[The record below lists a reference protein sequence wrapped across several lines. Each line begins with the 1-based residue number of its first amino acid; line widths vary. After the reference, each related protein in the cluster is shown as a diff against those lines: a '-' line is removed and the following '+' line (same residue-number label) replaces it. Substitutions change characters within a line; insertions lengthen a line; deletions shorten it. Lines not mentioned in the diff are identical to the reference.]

1 MSVSQAGQSGSFTK
15 CRTRPY
21 NRNSFIYCSPS
32 CAVTQSFF
40 ANFSTFADKR
50 RVSLFFFVLSCAFR
64 QGCGKNKRANI
75 FFHSRFAVPF
85 RSLFTSFRP
94 VFQDTSAVLSAFP
107 VRQPRLRCNR
117 FAGGERGTGN
127 GYSSKH
133 GMGRPAPYEPAGRI
147 SRGKNLSGMFIPES
161 KNRKPGTE
169 EFISTLHAGLCYAD
183 LRERLADASHYD

>member
-1 MSVSQAGQSGSFTK
+1 MDRIKNTLIRLPILHNEDGS
-15 CRTRPY
+15 
-21 NRNSFIYCSPS
+21 IYIDASKKYSDTGYVPDFG
-32 CAVTQSFF
+32 AMRQYI
-40 ANFSTFADKR
+40 K
-50 RVSLFFFVLSCAFR
+50 SLHYKPLTT
-64 QGCGKNKRANI
+64 KNKRANI
-75 FFHSRFAVPF
+75 FFHSRFAVPS

-117 FAGGERGTGN
+117 SAGGERGTGN

-133 GMGRPAPYEPAGRI
+133 GMGRPVPYEPAGRI

-183 LRERLADASHYD
+183 LQERLADASHYD